1 MTSATATKAT
11 AKKTASV
18 KSQSIYAST
27 QSRFS
32 TSKLIQ
38 NLGSSN
44 DGVQFDFS
52 STLRTAYGKGLKVYG
67 PFKNTFYSFHMFRYW
82 MGYL

>member
-11 AKKTASV
+11 AKKTTAV
-18 KSQSIYAST
+18 KSQSIYSST
-27 QSRFS
+27 QSRFA

-44 DGVQFDFS
+44 NGVQFDFS
-52 STLRTAYGKGLKVYG
+52 DGLRTVFG
-67 PFKNTFYSFHMFRYW
+67 RD
-82 MGYL
+82 

>member
-1 MTSATATKAT
+1 MTSATVTKAT
-11 AKKTASV
+11 AKKTAAVKSSV
-18 KSQSIYAST
+18 VNSQSIYSST
-27 QSRFS
+27 QSRFA

-52 STLRTAYGKGLKVYG
+52 STLRKAYG
-67 PFKNTFYSFHMFRYW
+67 RD
-82 MGYL
+82 